1 MGLSTPRQAVWAPT
15 SLRPILQVREVLG
28 SRETFKQFD
37 KDGDGVITAND
48 LGHALFTL
56 GQEPTD
62 GELADMIKEVDLN
75 GERGGAQGQG
85 GSQGLFT
92 LGQEPTDGELADMIK
107 EVDLNG
113 EVVCGGESVGRK
125 HACAPPP

>member
-1 MGLSTPRQAVWAPT
+1 M
-15 SLRPILQVREVLG
+15 REDLG

-75 GERGGAQGQG
+75 GE
-85 GSQGLFT
+85 
-92 LGQEPTDGELADMIK
+92 
-107 EVDLNG
+107 
-113 EVVCGGESVGRK
+113 GGEHRWGKRASWIGCRG
-125 HACAPPP
+125 HA

>member
-1 MGLSTPRQAVWAPT
+1 M
-15 SLRPILQVREVLG
+15 
-28 SRETFKQFD
+28 
-37 KDGDGVITAND
+37 ITAND

-92 LGQEPTDGELADMIK
+92 LGQEPTDGELANIIK

-113 EVVCGGESVGRK
+113 ESGLGGVVRMDGSYRLVAARRMHGGNMRQW
-125 HACAPPP
+125 